1 MTLLARRLRPPD
13 VWGIIGAARFTE
25 ERSHAM
31 HAMITIDHPWQ
42 KSFNFAIL
50 DAVRRGLEASG
61 CTVDV
66 LDLDRDGFNPVMTVE
81 ELAVYTRGK
90 VLDPKVIEYQQ
101 RIARSD
107 HLIYIFPVW
116 WEVMP
121 ALLKGFFDK
130 VFLPEWAFAE
140 EDASPLLT
148 HIRTGTAITTM
159 GAPRPIYTSVESVLC
174 KGILEFCGVQRTR
187 WINFCE
193 VSQASHEQRHRWLD
207 EVEAYARSLVTTD
220 HPA

>member
-1 MTLLARRLRPPD
+1 
-13 VWGIIGAARFTE
+13 
-25 ERSHAM
+25 M

-42 KSFNFAIL
+42 QSFNFTIL
-50 DAVRRGLEASG
+50 EHVRRGLEASG

-66 LDLDRDGFNPVMTVE
+66 LDLNRDGFNPVLTVE
-81 ELAVYTRGK
+81 ELAIYTRGG
-90 VLDPKVIEYQQ
+90 VLDPKVREYQR

-140 EDASPLLT
+140 EDAAPLLT

-159 GAPRPIYTSVESVLC
+159 GAPRPIHTSVERVLC

-187 WINFCE
+187 WINCCE
-193 VSQASHEQRHRWLD
+193 VSQIAPEQRRAWLD
-207 EVEAYARSLVTTD
+207 EVEAYARALPRQD
-220 HPA
+220 A

>member
-1 MTLLARRLRPPD
+1 
-13 VWGIIGAARFTE
+13 
-25 ERSHAM
+25 M

-42 KSFNFAIL
+42 ESYNFAIL
-50 DAVRRGLEASG
+50 AAVRRGLEASG

-66 LDLDRDGFNPVMTVE
+66 LDLNRDGFNPVMTVE
-81 ELAVYTRGK
+81 ELAVYKRGGA
-90 VLDPKVIEYQQ
+90 LDPKVIDYQQ
-101 RIARSD
+101 RIARSA

-121 ALLKGFFDK
+121 ALLQGFFDK

-159 GAPRPIYTSVESVLC
+159 GAPRPVYTSVERVLC
-174 KGILEFCGVQRTR
+174 KGILEFCGVQWTR
-187 WINFCE
+187 WINCCE
-193 VSQASHEQRHRWLD
+193 VSQVSLEQRCVWLD
-207 EVEAYARSLVTTD
+207 EVEAYARALAAPS